1 MQLVHFATD
10 IMVMTPIENPTTASW
25 GLSISDS
32 DFAKLKRGLLAQ
44 SSDDRWAFL
53 AMSDEELVEEE
64 AQRWAPERRPDTP
77 EDELTEE
84 ELNRRDEALEEIMEQ
99 QELERDERHAKWEA
113 AADLIHLDVR
123 CNISIRYAWSNTEW
137 WRLVVK
143 SRSAADGD
151 AGTAKIETITWG
163 QKRVDGKHETEEQAK
178 IDVVIKCRAWL
189 GCDIDAAPDYDRNA
203 GSVF

>member
-1 MQLVHFATD
+1 MYFATG
-10 IMVMTPIENPTTASW
+10 IMVMTPMENPATASW

-32 DFAKLKRGLLAQ
+32 DFAKLKRGLLAR

-64 AQRWAPERRPDTP
+64 AQRWAPERRPSTP

-84 ELNRRDEALEEIMEQ
+84 EQNRRDEALFEEMERE
-99 QELERDERHAKWEA
+99 ELERDEKDAEWEA

-123 CNISIRYAWSNTEW
+123 CNVSIRYAWSNTEW

-163 QKRVDGKHETEEQAK
+163 QNRHDGKHTTEEQAK
-178 IDVVIKCRAWL
+178 IDVVLKCRAWL
-189 GCDIDAAPDYDRNA
+189 GCDIDAAPDYDPMEA

>member
-1 MQLVHFATD
+1 
-10 IMVMTPIENPTTASW
+10 MTPIENPVTASW

-32 DFAKLKRGLLAQ
+32 DFAKLKRGLLAR

-64 AQRWAPERRPDTP
+64 AQRWAPERRPSMP

-84 ELNRRDEALEEIMEQ
+84 EQNRRDEALCELMER
-99 QELERDERHAKWEA
+99 QELERDKRHAEWEA

-123 CNISIRYAWSNTEW
+123 YNISIRYAWSNTEW

-151 AGTAKIETITWG
+151 AGSAKIETITWG
-163 QKRVDGKHETEEQAK
+163 QKRHDEKHTTEEQAK
-178 IDVVIKCRAWL
+178 IDVVLKCRAWL
-189 GCDIDAAPDYDRNA
+189 GCDIDAAPDYDPTKA